1 MTIKELQER
10 LIEDPRIKQDISEN
24 EILLLLKKLP
34 LNPTEDD
41 LWLALTE
48 LDLKSGSF
56 IKSDND
62 DILKMILDFK
72 KENGY

>member
-1 MTIKELQER
+1 MTIKEFQQK
-10 LIEDPRIKQDISEN
+10 LIQNPRIKEDISEN

-48 LDLKSGSF
+48 LDLKSGSL
-56 IKSDND
+56 IKSYDD
-62 DILKMILDFK
+62 DILKMILDFM